1 MYFER
6 IPDFVEE
13 LLVIH
18 YYSSYELSRIKNGIT
33 LFGKENNKV
42 YDYDVDEQRK
52 EVLITVDDYQDYK
65 RLKYLIL
72 TGNND

>member
-13 LLVIH
+13 LLVIS
-18 YYSSYELSRIKNGIT
+18 YYSPYELSRIKTGIAK
-33 LFGKENNKV
+33 FGKENNKD

-72 TGNND
+72 TGNNN

>member
-13 LLVIH
+13 LLIIR
-18 YYSSYELSRIKNGIT
+18 YYSSYELSRIKTGIAK
-33 LFGKENNKV
+33 FGKENNKD

-72 TGNND
+72 TGNNN

>member
-13 LLVIH
+13 LLIIR
-18 YYSSYELSRIKNGIT
+18 YYSSYELSRIKTGIT
-33 LFGKENNKV
+33 QFGKENNRV
-42 YDYDVDEQRK
+42 YDYDVDEQRS

-65 RLKYLIL
+65 RLRYLIL
-72 TGNND
+72 TASII